1 MVRRMRTR
9 LQKFLPLV
17 LLALAMQV
25 LAPIAACWSAGL
37 AAADPLQNAVICHS
51 ADASGAGV
59 DNQTGVP
66 GAHAVACSICCLAQ
80 ANASLDSPQATFSS
94 PFRLAGRML
103 WHDATDRV
111 VSSHGGSHAHA
122 RAPPIFPDL
131 V

>member
-51 ADASGAGV
+51 TDASGAGA

-80 ANASLDSPQATFSS
+80 ASATPDSPQAIFST
-94 PFRLAGRML
+94 PFRPAECVV
-103 WHDATDRV
+103 WHNTTDRV
-111 VSSHGGSHAHA
+111 VTSHGGCHAQA
-122 RAPPIFPDL
+122 RAPPHL
-131 V
+131 S